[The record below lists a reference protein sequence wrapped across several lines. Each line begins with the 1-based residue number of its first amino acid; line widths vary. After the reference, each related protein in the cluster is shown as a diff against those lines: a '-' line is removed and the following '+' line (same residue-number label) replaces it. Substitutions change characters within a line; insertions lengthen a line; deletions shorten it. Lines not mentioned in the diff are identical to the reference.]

1 MYNKQAVRLCM
12 LPSTLCNTYKKFIV
26 TFAILPIE
34 KSSRIAYTI
43 STINDKGTINNERY
57 KLSQDSVHLEK

>member
-1 MYNKQAVRLCM
+1 MHNKQAVRLCM

-43 STINDKGTINNERY
+43 STINDKGTINNE
-57 KLSQDSVHLEK
+57 Q

>member
-1 MYNKQAVRLCM
+1 MHNKQAVRLCM
-12 LPSTLCNTYKKFIV
+12 LPSTFCNIYKKFIV

-43 STINDKGTINNERY
+43 GTINDKGTINN
-57 KLSQDSVHLEK
+57 D